1 MKKLILLLLFS
12 ISLSFGISLEDGI
25 KAYENKEYD
34 KAFDIFMT
42 NQENS
47 EAEFYLG
54 LMYNRGESVKR
65 DYEKAVELYT
75 LASNKGHAEAQNNLG
90 FLYANGYG
98 VKADYTKAFELY
110 TLSAKQGY
118 SKAQIN
124 LGLLY
129 SIKRDYKKTI
139 ELYTLA
145 SNQGDPD
152 AQNMLGLIYFKG
164 EGTPENKLLAYK
176 LWVDSAKGGNYIAQR
191 NLDML
196 CNDSPWACK

>member
-1 MKKLILLLLFS
+1 MKKLILLLLFTLT
-12 ISLSFGISLEDGI
+12 LSFGISLQDGI

-34 KAFDIFMT
+34 KAFDIFMA

-65 DYEKAVELYT
+65 DYEKAIELYT
-75 LASNKGHAEAQNNLG
+75 LASNKGHVEAQNNLG
-90 FLYANGYG
+90 FLYANGLG
-98 VKADYTKAFELY
+98 IKADYTKAFELY

-129 SIKRDYKKTI
+129 SIKRDYEKTI

-145 SNQGDPD
+145 SNQGDPE

-164 EGTPENKLLAYK
+164 EGTPVNKLLAYK
-176 LWVDSAKGGNYIAQR
+176 LWVDSAKGGNHIAQR